1 MQLNQDCVV
10 SKALTS
16 QEIAPCLNA
25 ISPDR
30 WNLPRADGQS
40 SSATCLQFRATQNAV
55 TTWVGSGESESDLKS
70 MSQHILKTL
79 VDHGVCDPTVLVEG
93 NYQLHHEHG
102 RDILSFAPEYIVT
115 QTIHEI
121 QRAQELCSIAQGL
134 CDACR
139 LPGRWSLSMRGKNDL
154 VLKYAQRDDF
164 DGGSMVRALTSL
176 GVVKD
181 VSALVRQNRALNLYG
196 DMGDDCDYDWVV
208 PVNSL
213 GEVTKALAFI
223 GRSGALA
230 GLFTLVKDQIP
241 AINNYLCSLL
251 DGQVKV
257 GALGQA
263 PFEYNVKPC
272 SIENSDVTLEVCF
285 RGMADGNKVMEE
297 AQRAG
302 LAVEVFEIPY
312 NPTFGPDFAGGL
324 RVKECS
330 AAPFKAFL
338 GRVLETQI
346 SRAYAAIS
354 N

>member
-1 MQLNQDCVV
+1 LRFD
-10 SKALTS
+10 
-16 QEIAPCLNA
+16 
-25 ISPDR
+25 
-30 WNLPRADGQS
+30 
-40 SSATCLQFRATQNAV
+40 ATENAV
-55 TTWVGSGESESDLKS
+55 KTWVGSHEVEGDLKS
-70 MSQHILKTL
+70 MAEHVLKTL
-79 VDHGVCDPTVLVEG
+79 VAHGICESVVLEG
-93 NYQLHHEHG
+93 NYHLDYDSG
-102 RDILSFAPEYIVT
+102 ILSIATKYIVA
-115 QTIHEI
+115 QTIYDI
-121 QRAQELCSIAQGL
+121 QRAQGLCSIAQDL
-134 CDACR
+134 SSACR
-139 LPGRWSLSMRGKNDL
+139 LPERWSLSVESENGL
-154 VLKYAQRDDF
+154 VLKYAQHSDF
-164 DGGSMVRALTSL
+164 DGASMIRALNSL
-176 GVVKD
+176 GVVKNSD
-181 VSALVRQNRALNLYG
+181 ALVKRMRNTRASDALSES
-196 DMGDDCDYDWVV
+196 GDDCDYDWVV
-208 PVNSL
+208 AVNSL

-223 GRSGALA
+223 GRSRALA

-272 SIENSDVTLEVCF
+272 SIENSDVTLEVRF

-330 AAPFKAFL
+330 AAPFRAFL